1 MKTEIKINHIVIDNA
16 ETITKELQY
25 GKNFQLMI
33 YDGTD
38 EAPAVG
44 MVLERTD
51 ENDENKECTI
61 MFDLTKEQALFF
73 GKSLVALAESI

>member
-1 MKTEIKINHIVIDNA
+1 MKTEIKINEIVIDNA
-16 ETITKELQY
+16 EIISKELQE

-33 YDGTD
+33 YDATD
-38 EAPAVG
+38 EEPTVG
-44 MVLERTD
+44 MWLEHTD
-51 ENDENKECTI
+51 KNKDCTI

>member
-1 MKTEIKINHIVIDNA
+1 MQTEIKIDHIVIDNA
-16 ETITKELQY
+16 ETITKELQD
-25 GKNFQLMI
+25 GTNFQLMI

-38 EAPAVG
+38 EEPAVG
-44 MVLERTD
+44 MWLEHTD
-51 ENDENKECTI
+51 RNKDCTI

>member
-1 MKTEIKINHIVIDNA
+1 MKTEIKIDNIVIDNLK
-16 ETITKELQY
+16 TITKELQD
-25 GKNFQLMI
+25 GTNFQLMI

-38 EAPAVG
+38 EEPAVG
-44 MVLERTD
+44 MWLEHTD
-51 ENDENKECTI
+51 KNKDCTI

>member
-1 MKTEIKINHIVIDNA
+1 MKTEIKINQIVIDNA
-16 ETITKELQY
+16 ETITKELQD

-38 EAPAVG
+38 EEPAVG
-44 MVLERTD
+44 MWLEHTD
-51 ENDENKECTI
+51 RNKDCTI
-61 MFDLTKEQALFF
+61 MFDLTKEEALFF

>member
-1 MKTEIKINHIVIDNA
+1 MKTEIKIEHIVIDNA
-16 ETITKELQY
+16 EIITKELQD
-25 GKNFQLMI
+25 GRNFKLMI

-38 EAPAVG
+38 EDPAVG
-44 MVLERTD
+44 MFLEHTD
-51 ENDENKECTI
+51 RDKECTI

>member
-1 MKTEIKINHIVIDNA
+1 MKTKIKINEIVIDNA
-16 ETITKELQY
+16 ETIIKELQK
-25 GKNFQLMI
+25 GTNFQLMI

-38 EAPAVG
+38 EYPSVG
-44 MVLERTD
+44 MWLEHTD
-51 ENDENKECTI
+51 INKACTI

>member
-1 MKTEIKINHIVIDNA
+1 MKTEIKINQIVIDNA

-25 GKNFQLMI
+25 GTNFQLMI

-38 EAPAVG
+38 EEPAVG
-44 MVLERTD
+44 MWLEHTD
-51 ENDENKECTI
+51 RNKDCTI

-73 GKSLVALAESI
+73 GKSLIALAESI

>member
-1 MKTEIKINHIVIDNA
+1 MKTELKINEIVIDNA
-16 ETITKELQY
+16 ETITKELQD

-38 EAPAVG
+38 EESAVG
-44 MVLERTD
+44 MWLEHTD
-51 ENDENKECTI
+51 KNKDCTI

>member
-1 MKTEIKINHIVIDNA
+1 MKTEVKIEHIVIDNA
-16 ETITKELQY
+16 ETITKELQD
-25 GKNFQLMI
+25 GRNFQLMI

-38 EAPAVG
+38 EEPAVG
-44 MVLERTD
+44 MFLEHTD
-51 ENDENKECTI
+51 MNKDCTI